1 MTNREKLLALEASMN
16 AQVLGQQ
23 ELVRMLIVALLCDG
37 HVLLEGLPGLAKT
50 RAVRELARHL
60 EGDFCRIQ
68 FTPDLL
74 PSDITGSEIYQQN
87 ATREEDQFRFR
98 PGPVFGNII
107 LADEI
112 NRASARVQSALLE
125 AMEERHVTVAGKT
138 WPLPGVFMVLATQNP
153 IDQEGTWPLP
163 EAQLDRFLMKILV
176 SYPSQEN
183 EQKVMQLVRAEQQ
196 AKYQA
201 SSQPI
206 AMPEQLHP
214 AEKDNRSEVQLSQA
228 EIADCWRDIA
238 SIYVAPAVESYI
250 VNLVEM
256 TRQPAS
262 VSETFA
268 SYVTLG
274 VSPRG
279 TLALDR
285 CGRALAWMEGRDA
298 VLPEDIQ
305 RIAPAVLRHRL
316 LLSYQANADNCT
328 ADQAVQMLLDAVVA

>member
-1 MTNREKLLALEASMN
+1 MTNREKLLELEQRMN
-16 AQVLGQQ
+16 EQVLGQ
-23 ELVRMLIVALLCDG
+23 ESLVRMLIVALLCDG

-50 RAVRELARHL
+50 RAVRELAKHVDGEFR
-60 EGDFCRIQ
+60 RIQ

-138 WPLPGVFMVLATQNP
+138 WSLPGIFMVLATQNP
-153 IDQEGTWPLP
+153 VDQEGTWPLP
-163 EAQLDRFLMKILV
+163 EAQLDRFLMKVLV
-176 SYPSQEN
+176 DYPSKEN
-183 EQKVMQLVRAEQQ
+183 EQKVMQLVRTEQQ
-196 AKYQA
+196 QKYQA
-201 SSQPI
+201 GSVDTGEKP
-206 AMPEQLHP
+206 PEALM
-214 AEKDNRSEVQLSQA
+214 LSQQ
-228 EIADCWRDIA
+228 DIA
-238 SIYVAPAVESYI
+238 TCWQEISAVYVAPTIENYI
-250 VNLVEM
+250 VNLVDM
-256 TRQPAS
+256 TRHPQG
-262 VSETFA
+262 VSDTLA
-268 SYVTLG
+268 SYITFG

-285 CGRALAWMEGRDA
+285 CGRALAWLEGRDA

-305 RIAPAVLRHRL
+305 HVAPAVLRHRL
-316 LLSYQANADNCT
+316 MLSYQANADNCSP
-328 ADQAVQMLLDAVVA
+328 DDVIRMLLDAVVA

>member
-1 MTNREKLLALEASMN
+1 MTQREKMLALETEMN
-16 AQVLGQQ
+16 AQVLGQE

-50 RAVRELARHL
+50 RAVRELAKHL

-196 AKYQA
+196 AQYQA
-201 SSQPI
+201 ARPDAVAAAI
-206 AMPEQLHP
+206 T
-214 AEKDNRSEVQLSQA
+214 RLSQA
-228 EIADCWRDIA
+228 DIANCWQEIA
-238 SIYVAPAVESYI
+238 SVYVAPTVESYI

-262 VSETFA
+262 VSDTFA
-268 SYVTLG
+268 SYITLG

-285 CGRALAWMEGRDA
+285 CGRALAWLEGRDA
-298 VLPEDIQ
+298 VLPEDIK

-316 LLSYQANADNCT
+316 LLSYQANADNCS
-328 ADQAVQMLLDAVVA
+328 ADRAIQMLLDAVVA

>member
-1 MTNREKLLALEASMN
+1 VTNREKLLELEQRMN
-16 AQVLGQQ
+16 QQVLGQ
-23 ELVRMLIVALLCDG
+23 ESVVRMLIVALLCDG

-50 RAVRELARHL
+50 RAVRELAAHV
-60 EGDFCRIQ
+60 EGEFRRIQ

-138 WPLPGVFMVLATQNP
+138 WPLPGIFMVLATQNP
-153 IDQEGTWPLP
+153 VDQEGTWPLP
-163 EAQLDRFLMKILV
+163 EAQLDRFLMKVLV
-176 SYPSQEN
+176 DYPSKAN

-196 AKYQA
+196 KKYLA
-201 SSQPI
+201 GT
-206 AMPEQLHP
+206 AEVKEKAPETLM
-214 AEKDNRSEVQLSQA
+214 LSQ
-228 EIADCWRDIA
+228 EDIA
-238 SIYVAPAVESYI
+238 TCWQEISAVYVAPGIEDYM
-250 VNLVEM
+250 VNLVDM
-256 TRQPAS
+256 TRHPQG
-262 VSETFA
+262 VSDKLA
-268 SYVTLG
+268 SYISFG

-285 CGRALAWMEGRDA
+285 CGRALAWLEGRDA

-305 RIAPAVLRHRL
+305 KVAPAVLRHRL
-316 LLSYQANADNCT
+316 MLSYQANADNCS
-328 ADQAVQMLLDAVVA
+328 ADDVIKLLLDAVVA

>member
-1 MTNREKLLALEASMN
+1 MTNREKLLELEQRMN
-16 AQVLGQQ
+16 QQVLGQ
-23 ELVRMLIVALLCDG
+23 EALVRMLIVALLCDG

-50 RAVRELARHL
+50 RAVRELARHV
-60 EGDFCRIQ
+60 EGEFRRIQ

-153 IDQEGTWPLP
+153 VDQEGTWPLP
-163 EAQLDRFLMKILV
+163 EAQLDRFLMKVLV
-176 SYPSQEN
+176 DYPSGEN
-183 EQKVMQLVRAEQQ
+183 EQKVMQMVRAEQQ
-196 AKYQA
+196 QKYHAEHTESAPEQTETLML
-201 SSQPI
+201 SQP
-206 AMPEQLHP
+206 
-214 AEKDNRSEVQLSQA
+214 
-228 EIADCWRDIA
+228 DIA
-238 SIYVAPAVESYI
+238 RCWQEISAIYVAPTVENYI
-250 VNLVEM
+250 VNLVNM
-256 TRQPAS
+256 TRHPQA
-262 VSETFA
+262 VSD
-268 SYVTLG
+268 TLAGYISIG

-285 CGRALAWMEGRDA
+285 CGRALAWLEGRDA
-298 VLPEDIQ
+298 VMPEDIQ
-305 RIAPAVLRHRL
+305 RVAPAVLRHRL
-316 LLSYQANADNCT
+316 MLSYQANADNCSP
-328 ADQAVQMLLDAVVA
+328 DDVVRMLLDAVVA

>member
-1 MTNREKLLALEASMN
+1 MNNREKLLALEASMN
-16 AQVLGQQ
+16 KQVIGQQ

-50 RAVRELARHL
+50 RAVRELARHI
-60 EGDFCRIQ
+60 EGEFRRIQ

-153 IDQEGTWPLP
+153 VDQEGTWPLP
-163 EAQLDRFLMKILV
+163 EAQLDRFLMKVIV
-176 SYPSQEN
+176 DYPSKEN
-183 EQKVMQLVRAEQQ
+183 ELQVMKLVRAEQQ
-196 AKYQA
+196 ARYQA
-201 SSQPI
+201 ARHENLP
-206 AMPEQLHP
+206 P
-214 AEKDNRSEVQLSQA
+214 ATDPLLIGQQD
-228 EIADCWRDIA
+228 IADCWREIA
-238 SIYVAPAVESYI
+238 TVYVAPTVEQYI

-256 TRQPAS
+256 TRHPDQ
-262 VSETFA
+262 VSEAFA
-268 SYVTLG
+268 SYISLG
-274 VSPRG
+274 ISPRG

-285 CGRALAWMEGRDA
+285 CGRACAWLDGRDA

-328 ADQAVQMLLDAVVA
+328 PDQVIAMLLNAVVA

>member
-1 MTNREKLLALEASMN
+1 MTNREKLLELERRKN
-16 AQVLGQQ
+16 QQVLGQ
-23 ELVRMLIVALLCDG
+23 ESLVRMLIVALLCDG

-50 RAVRELARHL
+50 RAVRELAKHI
-60 EGDFCRIQ
+60 EGEFRRIQ

-153 IDQEGTWPLP
+153 VDQEGTWPLP
-163 EAQLDRFLMKILV
+163 EAQLDRFLMKVLV
-176 SYPSQEN
+176 DYPSKEN
-183 EQKVMQLVRAEQQ
+183 EQKVMQLVRSEQQ
-196 AKYQA
+196 EKYQA
-201 SSQPI
+201 SREES
-206 AMPEQLHP
+206 PEIPPETLM
-214 AEKDNRSEVQLSQA
+214 LSQA
-228 EIADCWRDIA
+228 DIA
-238 SIYVAPAVESYI
+238 TCWQEISAIYVAPTIENYI
-250 VNLVEM
+250 VNLVDM
-256 TRQPAS
+256 TRHSQGIS
-262 VSETFA
+262 DTIA
-268 SYVTLG
+268 SYITFG

-285 CGRALAWMEGRDA
+285 CGRALAWLEGRDA

-305 RIAPAVLRHRL
+305 RVAPAVLRHRL
-316 LLSYQANADNCT
+316 MLSYQANADNCSP
-328 ADQAVQMLLDAVVA
+328 DDVIWMLLDAVVA

>member
-1 MTNREKLLALEASMN
+1 MTNREKLLELEQRMN
-16 AQVLGQQ
+16 QQVLGQ
-23 ELVRMLIVALLCDG
+23 ESLVRMLIVALLCDG

-50 RAVRELARHL
+50 RAVRELAKHV
-60 EGDFCRIQ
+60 EGEFRRIQ

-138 WPLPGVFMVLATQNP
+138 WPLPGIFMVLATQNP
-153 IDQEGTWPLP
+153 VDQEGTWPLP
-163 EAQLDRFLMKILV
+163 EAQLDRFLMKVLV
-176 SYPSQEN
+176 DYPSKEN
-183 EQKVMQLVRAEQQ
+183 EQKVMQLVRSEQQ
-196 AKYQA
+196 QKYLA
-201 SSQPI
+201 SSKEQPEKL
-206 AMPEQLHP
+206 PETLM
-214 AEKDNRSEVQLSQA
+214 LSQQ
-228 EIADCWRDIA
+228 DIA
-238 SIYVAPAVESYI
+238 TCWQEISAVYVAPTIENYI

-256 TRQPAS
+256 TRHPQGAS
-262 VSETFA
+262 DTLA
-268 SYVTLG
+268 SYITFG

-285 CGRALAWMEGRDA
+285 CGRALAWLEGRDA
-298 VLPEDIQ
+298 VLPEDIKLV
-305 RIAPAVLRHRL
+305 APAVLRHRL
-316 LLSYQANADNCT
+316 MLSYQANADNVS
-328 ADQAVQMLLDAVVA
+328 ADDVIRMLLDAVVA

>member
-1 MTNREKLLALEASMN
+1 MNSRDKLLQLEQRMN
-16 AQVLGQQ
+16 TQVLGQQ
-23 ELVRMLIVALLCDG
+23 ELVRMLLIALLCDG

-50 RAVRELARHL
+50 RAVRELARHV
-60 EGDFCRIQ
+60 EGEFRRIQ

-125 AMEERHVTVAGKT
+125 AMEERHVTVAGKS

-153 IDQEGTWPLP
+153 VDQEGTWPLP
-163 EAQLDRFLMKILV
+163 EAQLDRFLMKVLV
-176 SYPSQEN
+176 DYPSKEN

-201 SSQPI
+201 LAQNEAAS
-206 AMPEQLHP
+206 PEETLT
-214 AEKDNRSEVQLSQA
+214 LSQQ
-228 EIADCWRDIA
+228 EIAA
-238 SIYVAPAVESYI
+238 SWQAISSVYVAPAMEEYI
-250 VNLVEM
+250 VNLINA
-256 TRQPAS
+256 TRQPQS
-262 VSETFA
+262 VSDTLA
-268 SYVTLG
+268 SYIQIG

-285 CGRALAWMEGRDA
+285 CARAQAWLEGRDA
-298 VLPEDIQ
+298 VLPEDIR
-305 RIAPAVLRHRL
+305 RIAPAVIRHRL
-316 LLSYQANADNCT
+316 MLSYQASADNRS
-328 ADQAVQMLLDAVVA
+328 ADDVVKLLLDAVVA

>member
-1 MTNREKLLALEASMN
+1 MTNREKLLELEQRMN
-16 AQVLGQQ
+16 QQVLGQ
-23 ELVRMLIVALLCDG
+23 EALVRMLIVALLCDG

-50 RAVRELARHL
+50 RAVRELARHV
-60 EGDFCRIQ
+60 EGEFRRIQ

-153 IDQEGTWPLP
+153 VDQEGTWPLP
-163 EAQLDRFLMKILV
+163 EAQLDRFLMKVLV
-176 SYPSQEN
+176 DYPSGEN
-183 EQKVMQLVRAEQQ
+183 EQKVMQMVRAEQQ
-196 AKYQA
+196 QRYQSGQVESHAA
-201 SSQPI
+201 SH
-206 AMPEQLHP
+206 ETLL
-214 AEKDNRSEVQLSQA
+214 LSQQ
-228 EIADCWRDIA
+228 EIASCWQEISA
-238 SIYVAPAVESYI
+238 IYVAPTVENYI
-250 VNLVEM
+250 VNLVNM
-256 TRQPAS
+256 TRHPQA
-262 VSETFA
+262 VSD
-268 SYVTLG
+268 TLAGYISIG

-285 CGRALAWMEGRDA
+285 CGRALAWLEGRDT
-298 VLPEDIQ
+298 VMPEDIQ
-305 RIAPAVLRHRL
+305 RVAPAVLRHRL
-316 LLSYQANADNCT
+316 MLSYQANADNCSP
-328 ADQAVQMLLDAVVA
+328 DDVVRMLLDAVVA

>member
-1 MTNREKLLALEASMN
+1 MTNREKLLELEQRMN
-16 AQVLGQQ
+16 QQVLGQ
-23 ELVRMLIVALLCDG
+23 EALVRMLIVALLCDG

-50 RAVRELARHL
+50 RAVRELARHV
-60 EGDFCRIQ
+60 EGEFRRIQ

-153 IDQEGTWPLP
+153 VDQEGTWPLP
-163 EAQLDRFLMKILV
+163 EAQLDRFLMKVLV
-176 SYPSQEN
+176 DYPSGEN
-183 EQKVMQLVRAEQQ
+183 EQKVMQMVRAEQQ
-196 AKYQA
+196 QRYQSGQAESHAA
-201 SSQPI
+201 SHETL
-206 AMPEQLHP
+206 M
-214 AEKDNRSEVQLSQA
+214 LSQQ
-228 EIADCWRDIA
+228 EIASCWQEISA
-238 SIYVAPAVESYI
+238 IYVAPTVENYI
-250 VNLVEM
+250 VNLVNM
-256 TRQPAS
+256 TRHPQA
-262 VSETFA
+262 VSD
-268 SYVTLG
+268 TLAGYISIG

-285 CGRALAWMEGRDA
+285 CGRALAWLEGRDA
-298 VLPEDIQ
+298 VMPEDIQ
-305 RIAPAVLRHRL
+305 RVAPAVLRHRL
-316 LLSYQANADNCT
+316 MLSYQANADNCSP
-328 ADQAVQMLLDAVVA
+328 DDVVRMLLDAVVA

>member
-1 MTNREKLLALEASMN
+1 MNNREKLLALEASMN
-16 AQVLGQQ
+16 KQVIGQQ

-50 RAVRELARHL
+50 RAVRELARHI
-60 EGDFCRIQ
+60 EGEFRRIQ

-153 IDQEGTWPLP
+153 VDQEGTWPLP
-163 EAQLDRFLMKILV
+163 EAQLDRFLMKVIV
-176 SYPSQEN
+176 DYPSKEN
-183 EQKVMQLVRAEQQ
+183 EQRVMQLVRAEQQ

-201 SSQPI
+201 DQHENPVPETDPLLISQQDI
-206 AMPEQLHP
+206 AECW
-214 AEKDNRSEVQLSQA
+214 R
-228 EIADCWRDIA
+228 EIATV
-238 SIYVAPAVESYI
+238 YVAPTVEQYI

-256 TRQPAS
+256 TRHPDQ
-262 VSETFA
+262 VSEVFA
-268 SYVTLG
+268 GYISLG
-274 VSPRG
+274 ISPRG

-285 CGRALAWMEGRDA
+285 CGRACAWLDGRDA

-328 ADQAVQMLLDAVVA
+328 PDQAIAMLLSAVVA

>member
-1 MTNREKLLALEASMN
+1 MTNREKLLQLEQRMN
-16 AQVLGQQ
+16 QQVLGQ
-23 ELVRMLIVALLCDG
+23 ESLVRMLIVALLCDG

-50 RAVRELARHL
+50 RAVRELARHV
-60 EGDFCRIQ
+60 EGEFRRIQ

-153 IDQEGTWPLP
+153 VDQEGTWPLP
-163 EAQLDRFLMKILV
+163 EAQLDRFLMKVLV
-176 SYPSQEN
+176 DYPSGEN
-183 EQKVMQLVRAEQQ
+183 EQKVMQMVRAEQQ
-196 AKYQA
+196 QKYQA
-201 SSQPI
+201 QST
-206 AMPEQLHP
+206 EP
-214 AEKDNRSEVQLSQA
+214 AVAEPDILMLSQQ
-228 EIADCWRDIA
+228 DIA
-238 SIYVAPAVESYI
+238 SCWQEISAIYVAPTVENYI
-250 VNLVEM
+250 VNLVNM
-256 TRQPAS
+256 TRHPQA
-262 VSETFA
+262 VSD
-268 SYVTLG
+268 TLAGYISIG

-285 CGRALAWMEGRDA
+285 CGRALAWLEGRDA
-298 VLPEDIQ
+298 VMPEDIQ
-305 RIAPAVLRHRL
+305 HVAPAVLRHRL
-316 LLSYQANADNCT
+316 MLSYQANADNCSP
-328 ADQAVQMLLDAVVA
+328 DDIVRMLLDAVVA

>member
-1 MTNREKLLALEASMN
+1 MTNREKLLELEQRMN
-16 AQVLGQQ
+16 EQVIGQ
-23 ELVRMLIVALLCDG
+23 ESLVRMLIVALLCDG

-50 RAVRELARHL
+50 RAVRELARHV
-60 EGDFCRIQ
+60 EGDFRRIQ

-153 IDQEGTWPLP
+153 VDQEGTWPLP
-163 EAQLDRFLMKILV
+163 EAQLDRFLMKVLV
-176 SYPSQEN
+176 DYPSKAN
-183 EQKVMQLVRAEQQ
+183 EQKVMQLVRDEQQ
-196 AKYQA
+196 KKYQA
-201 SSQPI
+201 GSVEAGEKQPETL
-206 AMPEQLHP
+206 M
-214 AEKDNRSEVQLSQA
+214 LSQQ
-228 EIADCWRDIA
+228 DIA
-238 SIYVAPAVESYI
+238 TCWQEISAIYVAPTIENYI
-250 VNLVEM
+250 VNLVDM
-256 TRQPAS
+256 TRHPQG
-262 VSETFA
+262 VSDTLA
-268 SYVTLG
+268 SYITFG

-285 CGRALAWMEGRDA
+285 CGRALAWLEGRDA

-305 RIAPAVLRHRL
+305 HVAPAVLRHRL
-316 LLSYQANADNCT
+316 MLSYQANADNCSP
-328 ADQAVQMLLDAVVA
+328 DDVIRMLLDAVVA

>member
-1 MTNREKLLALEASMN
+1 MTCREKLLQLEQRMN
-16 AQVLGQQ
+16 TQVLGQE

-50 RAVRELARHL
+50 RAVRELARHV
-60 EGDFCRIQ
+60 EGEFRRIQ

-138 WPLPGVFMVLATQNP
+138 WPLPGTFMVLATQNP
-153 IDQEGTWPLP
+153 VDQEGTWPLP
-163 EAQLDRFLMKILV
+163 EAQLDRFLMKV
-176 SYPSQEN
+176 MVGYPSKEH
-183 EQKVMQLVRAEQQ
+183 EQQVMQLVRAEQQ

-201 SSQPI
+201 LAQNEK
-206 AMPEQLHP
+206 AP
-214 AEKDNRSEVQLSQA
+214 AKTEETLMLSQQDITA
-228 EIADCWRDIA
+228 CWQAI
-238 SIYVAPAVESYI
+238 SSVYVAPAVEEYIINLINATRHPDSISETLASYI
-250 VNLVEM
+250 
-256 TRQPAS
+256 TI
-262 VSETFA
+262 
-268 SYVTLG
+268 G

-279 TLALDR
+279 SLALER
-285 CGRALAWMEGRDA
+285 CGRAQAWLEGRDA
-298 VLPEDIQ
+298 VLPEDIR
-305 RIAPAVLRHRL
+305 RIAPAVIRHRL
-316 LLSYQANADNCT
+316 ALSYQASADNRS
-328 ADQAVQMLLDAVVA
+328 ADDVVNLLLDAVVA